1 MKIKKAT
8 KRYEAWLGER
18 LSLIQADLTL
28 KHSRME
34 EAPFPFLRATFYRWA
49 QLWPKIGLN
58 ITKAPRV
65 LAVGDLHLENFG
77 TWRDAEGRLIWGV
90 NDFDE
95 AFPMAYTNDLVRLA
109 VSAHLA
115 IAANHLVLAAP
126 DACKSILTGYREGL
140 EEDGKPFVLEENH
153 KWLRE
158 TVTGELRDPVHFWG
172 KMNAL
177 PTVRGEIPKGARKA
191 LEGLLPEG
199 ELIYRVAHRVA
210 GLGSLGRERYVAIAD
225 WGGARVAREAKALAP
240 SACVWANEG
249 KGPQKIFYE
258 NIITNAARALDPFVH
273 LRGKWIVRR
282 LSPHCCRVE
291 LAALPE
297 KRDEE
302 RLLHAMGFETAN
314 IHLGSKDAIKAVRR
328 DLGRRKPDWLHEA
341 AQAMSKAVLKDWE
354 EWKTESG
361 K

>member
-18 LSLIQADLTL
+18 LTLVPADLAL
-28 KHSRME
+28 KRSRME
-34 EAPFPFLRATFYRWA
+34 EAPFSFLRATYYRWA
-49 QLWPKIGLN
+49 QRWPEVHFEIA
-58 ITKAPRV
+58 KAPRV
-65 LAVGDLHLENFG
+65 LAVGDLHVENFG

-115 IAANHLVLAAP
+115 IAANHLRLAAP
-126 DACKSILTGYREGL
+126 DACKSILAGYREGL
-140 EEDGKPFVLEENH
+140 EKGGKPFVLEENH

-158 TVTGELRDPVHFWG
+158 AVTGELRDPVHFWG

-177 PTVRGEIPKGARKA
+177 STIRGEIPKSARKA
-191 LEGLLPEG
+191 LEELLPDRG
-199 ELIYRVAHRVA
+199 LIYRVAHRVA
-210 GLGSLGRERYVAIAD
+210 GLGSLGRERFVAIGD

-240 SACVWANEG
+240 SACVFANEG

-258 NIITNAARALDPFVH
+258 SIIGKAARVLDPFVR
-273 LRGKWIVRR
+273 LRGRWIVRR

-297 KRDEE
+297 RRDEE

-314 IHLGSKDAIKAVRR
+314 IHLGSKDAIRAVRR
-328 DLGRRKPDWLHEA
+328 DLGKRKPDWLHEA
-341 AQAMSKAVLKDWE
+341 AQEMAKAVLKDWE
-354 EWKTESG
+354 EWRKA
-361 K
+361 